1 MEEVISQLAKTPPVW
16 KEEDESYRSFIASL
30 PIKFRKKT
38 GKDEEAEREAAAKEK
53 EAEKEA
59 TKKKPAGKK
68 K

>member
-38 GKDEEAEREAAAKEK
+38 GKDEEAEREALAKEK
-53 EAEKEA
+53 DSEKEDK
-59 TKKKPAGKK
+59 KKKPSKK